1 MVILKALLLLVLV
14 HLIAAWL
21 ILVDCMVP
29 CDGILITLFFV
40 VSVHHYILV
49 IIHQISLYIVPTKLI
64 AFVFCILIK
73 SD

>member
-1 MVILKALLLLVLV
+1 
-14 HLIAAWL
+14 
-21 ILVDCMVP
+21 VDCMVP